1 MISIVVPCY
10 NEEAALPYFFQE
22 IYKVLQQMAVDYE
35 LIMLDDGSS
44 DNTLQI
50 LEAEAQQNKR
60 VVYISFSRNFGKEA
74 AIYAGI
80 QHAKGDYVVIMDA
93 DLQDPPELLPQ
104 LYQAVAQEGYDAA
117 ATRRVS
123 RKGEPVIRS
132 FFARQFYKLMKHISQ
147 AELVDGARDYRLM
160 NRKFVNALLE
170 LKEYN
175 RFSKGLFGWVGFKT
189 KWLEFE
195 NVERVAGETKW
206 SFWSLLLYAIEGI
219 VAFSTLPLILATV
232 VGLLCCLLAF
242 GGVIFIVLRK
252 LLFGDPVQGWAS
264 SMCIVLAVGG
274 IQLFC
279 TGILGQ
285 YLAKTYLETKKR
297 PIYIIAESNIDEVKY
312 VK

>member
-1 MISIVVPCY
+1 MISIIVPCY
-10 NEEAALPYFFQE
+10 NEEAALPYFFKE
-22 IYKVLQQMAVDYE
+22 IYRVIAEMKVSYE
-35 LIMLDDGSS
+35 LILVDDGSR
-44 DNTLQI
+44 DETLKLLQQ
-50 LEAEAQQNKR
+50 ESAQNKFAK
-60 VVYISFSRNFGKEA
+60 YISFSRNFGKEA
-74 AIYAGI
+74 AIYAGL

-93 DLQDPPELLPQ
+93 DLQDPPTLLPE
-104 LYQAVAQEGYDAA
+104 LYNAVAKEGYDSA
-117 ATRRVS
+117 ATRRVT
-123 RKGEPVIRS
+123 RKGEPQLRS
-132 FFARQFYKLMKHISQ
+132 FFARQFYKLMRHISK

-195 NVERVAGETKW
+195 NVERIAGETKW
-206 SFWSLLLYAIEGI
+206 SFLSLLIYAIEGI
-219 VAFSTLPLILATV
+219 VAFSTVPLIIATV
-232 VGLLCCLLAF
+232 VGLLCCFLAF
-242 GGVIFIVLRK
+242 GGVIFVVVRK

-285 YLAKTYLETKKR
+285 YMAKTYLETKNR
-297 PIYIIAESNIDEVKY
+297 PIYIVAETNYGEKNA
-312 VK
+312 